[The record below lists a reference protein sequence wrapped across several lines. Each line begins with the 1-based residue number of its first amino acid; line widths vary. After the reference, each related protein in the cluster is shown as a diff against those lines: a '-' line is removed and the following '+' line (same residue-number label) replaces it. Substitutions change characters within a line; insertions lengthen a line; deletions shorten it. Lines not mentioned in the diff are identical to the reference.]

1 MASQDR
7 GDDGQFGKK
16 MRDQDILKA
25 FDFEATAEDPYLT
38 VSEVGDA
45 LATHWD
51 IDVTDEA
58 VRTQL
63 EQMHDDDTIAKRRFG
78 PGVAYRALVGPEL
91 SETTDAALEETTG
104 ELEAGETK
112 SHEDVRLD
120 PDGTQ

>member
-1 MASQDR
+1 MATQDR
-7 GDDGQFGKK
+7 DDNGQFEGK

-58 VRTQL
+58 VRTRL
-63 EQMHDDDTIAKRRFG
+63 EQMRDDDTIAKRRFG

-91 SETTDAALEETTG
+91 SETTEAALEETTG

-112 SHEDVRLD
+112 SHKDVRLG

>member
-1 MASQDR
+1 MATQDR
-7 GDDGQFGKK
+7 DDNGQFEGT

-25 FDFEATAEDPYLT
+25 FDFEATTEDPYLT

-51 IDVTDEA
+51 TDVTDEA
-58 VRTQL
+58 VRTRL
-63 EQMHDDDTIAKRRFG
+63 EQMRDDDTIAKRRFG

-91 SETTDAALEETTG
+91 SETTEAALEETAG

-112 SHEDVRLD
+112 PHEDFQLG